1 MKGLRTDEEKT
12 VAQLIDEF
20 NFHPLTAKIYVEYNG
35 KCAYCGLDLLETT
48 VKYHSGV
55 IDRVLPKTNYP
66 ELEWNESNLALSCFT
81 CSDLKGDYDVLEPN
95 NNNTSEILQE
105 HKRTMIDKI
114 KRELSKRMQT
124 IENERIRVKQIVRG
138 DYKIS

>member
-1 MKGLRTDEEKT
+1 MNGTKTDHDKIVT
-12 VAQLIDEF
+12 QLIEEF

-55 IDRVLPKTNYP
+55 IDRVLPKTIYP
-66 ELEWNESNLALSCFT
+66 QLEWDENNLALSCFT
-81 CSDLKGDYDVLEPN
+81 CSDLKGDYDVLESTQD
-95 NNNTSEILQE
+95 NTMGILQE
-105 HKRTMIDKI
+105 YKGILIDQI

-124 IENERIRVKQIVRG
+124 VENERIRVRRIIRG
-138 DYKIS
+138 H

>member
-1 MKGLRTDEEKT
+1 MNGLKTDHDQV
-12 VAQLIDEF
+12 VAQLIEEF

-55 IDRVLPKTNYP
+55 IDRVLPKTIYP
-66 ELEWNESNLALSCFT
+66 ELEWDENNLALSCFT
-81 CSDLKGDYDVLEPN
+81 CSDLKGDYDVLESN
-95 NNNTSEILQE
+95 KNNTMGILQE
-105 HKRTMIDKI
+105 YKGILIDKI

-124 IENERIRVKQIVRG
+124 IENERIRVKQIIRG
-138 DYKIS
+138 H

>member
-1 MKGLRTDEEKT
+1 MNGLKTDHDPI
-12 VAQLIDEF
+12 VAQLIEEF

-66 ELEWNESNLALSCFT
+66 ELEWNENNLALSCFT
-81 CSDLKGDYDVLEPN
+81 CSDLKGDYDVLESTQ
-95 NNNTSEILQE
+95 NNTKEILQE
-105 HKRTMIDKI
+105 YKGILIDQI

-124 IENERIRVKQIVRG
+124 IENERIRVRQIIRG
-138 DYKIS
+138 H